1 MVLHIAGG
9 VRRRPGGS
17 KEDWGWILS
26 TSGTPRLGLIRE
38 EGCGEEL
45 EAAHEELPP
54 LRAVAPDSRSRLA
67 SFTPSRRR
75 DMGRGERGTLFCVSF
90 RPVAKMRRADGSAV
104 GAGIQQTKHCARPI
118 FGFGYRPWSQSY
130 DTENAT
136 SC

>member
-1 MVLHIAGG
+1 MLHIAGG

-54 LRAVAPDSRSRLA
+54 LRAVAPDSAPVLS
-67 SFTPSRRR
+67 PSRRR
-75 DMGRGERGTLFCVSF
+75 AAEIWAEEREGRFFAFPLG
-90 RPVAKMRRADGSAV
+90 
-104 GAGIQQTKHCARPI
+104 
-118 FGFGYRPWSQSY
+118 W
-130 DTENAT
+130 
-136 SC
+136 